1 MNTHKHARL
10 TFLRRLE
17 MVQQL
22 IAHQVCVPEA
32 ARAYGVTAPTV
43 RKWLGR
49 FLAQG
54 QAGLADASS
63 RPTVSPRAIAPAK
76 ALAIVELRRKRLTQ
90 ARIAQALGVSASTVS
105 RVLARA
111 GLSHLADLEP
121 AEPVVRYEHQ
131 APGDLL
137 HIDIKKLGRIQRP
150 GHRVTGNRRD
160 TVEGAGWDFVFVA
173 IDDHARVAFTD
184 IHPDERFP
192 SAVQFLKDAVAYYQ
206 RLGVTIQRLLTDNG
220 SAFRS
225 RAFAAL
231 CHELGIKHRFT
242 RPYRPQTNGKAER
255 FIQSALREWA
265 YAHTYQNSQ
274 HRADAMKSWLHHYNW
289 HRPHH
294 RARCTHLQT
303 QPGRIQPIDS
313 SQLEAVRVADVQRQV
328 LADVGAVPIAQIR
341 VGAMRPHVQRR
352 AGTQLPAAAGQF
364 GIVRLAAEI
373 DRVVVRELVQVRGA
387 DIRTQGRAAGQGEIP
402 AGAHA
407 GPPLHR
413 RLAAARVDHLRLR
426 LDEPAL
432 RQLEVIAGLGT
443 ARIRC
448 MRYIVVVVAQ
458 PQRQVER
465 HGLVDTPQLADRID
479 VEPAVVHIS
488 QVRAQ
493 EPAFDPAVHDVV
505 VIHAGARDAGVGAQ
519 IEPPRVQAPAM
530 VGAQRQVLH
539 AQVERRCV
547 RRIDLEAVRA
557 AARPEGALVVAA
569 AQIALALRQGSHLG
583 VEQQHRCALPHR
595 HRPRAAR
602 GDLGP
607 YRLLHLPARLP
618 FEFALQPRT
627 LRRRQRRQPLRDL
640 PGCQRLHILPQL
652 RIRQA

>member
-1 MNTHKHARL
+1 MAPMAMGP
-10 TFLRRLE
+10 RLE

-173 IDDHARVAFTD
+173 IDDHARW
-184 IHPDERFP
+184 P
-192 SAVQFLKDAVAYYQ
+192 SPTSPRRALPQRRPVPQGRSAYYQ

-289 HRPHH
+289 HRPH
-294 RARCTHLQT
+294 QGI
-303 QPGRIQPIDS
+303 GR
-313 SQLEAVRVADVQRQV
+313 
-328 LADVGAVPIAQIR
+328 AVPIS
-341 VGAMRPHVQRR
+341 
-352 AGTQLPAAAGQF
+352 
-364 GIVRLAAEI
+364 RLN
-373 DRVVVRELVQVRGA
+373 
-387 DIRTQGRAAGQGEIP
+387 
-402 AGAHA
+402 
-407 GPPLHR
+407 
-413 RLAAARVDHLRLR
+413 
-426 LDEPAL
+426 LDEYNL
-432 RQLEVIAGLGT
+432 LT
-443 ARIRC
+443 
-448 MRYIVVVVAQ
+448 
-458 PQRQVER
+458 
-465 HGLVDTPQLADRID
+465 
-479 VEPAVVHIS
+479 VHS
-488 QVRAQ
+488 
-493 EPAFDPAVHDVV
+493 
-505 VIHAGARDAGVGAQ
+505 
-519 IEPPRVQAPAM
+519 
-530 VGAQRQVLH
+530 
-539 AQVERRCV
+539 
-547 RRIDLEAVRA
+547 
-557 AARPEGALVVAA
+557 
-569 AQIALALRQGSHLG
+569 
-583 VEQQHRCALPHR
+583 
-595 HRPRAAR
+595 
-602 GDLGP
+602 
-607 YRLLHLPARLP
+607 
-618 FEFALQPRT
+618 
-627 LRRRQRRQPLRDL
+627 
-640 PGCQRLHILPQL
+640 
-652 RIRQA
+652 

>member
-274 HRADAMKSWLHHYNW
+274 HRADAMKSWLHHYNSW
-289 HRPHH
+289 LGPLRRRIVASTPPRH

-313 SQLEAVRVADVQRQV
+313 SHLAGQPAQGQASRQQGHDGGDQAVEHAPGARAGKQRREQARPHSQDRQPDHAGGQRAGGERQPGIGEAVRQ
-328 LADVGAVPIAQIR
+328 
-341 VGAMRPHVQRR
+341 RPHHHHVQPEVRIEQGEADR
-352 AGTQLPAAAGQF
+352 AQQ
-364 GIVRLAAEI
+364 
-373 DRVVVRELVQVRGA
+373 RGA
-387 DIRTQGRAAGQGEIP
+387 ARGDGLAGDFQP
-402 AGAHA
+402 A
-407 GPPLHR
+407 
-413 RLAAARVDHLRLR
+413 
-426 LDEPAL
+426 
-432 RQLEVIAGLGT
+432 
-443 ARIRC
+443 
-448 MRYIVVVVAQ
+448 
-458 PQRQVER
+458 
-465 HGLVDTPQLADRID
+465 
-479 VEPAVVHIS
+479 
-488 QVRAQ
+488 VRAQ
-493 EPAFDPAVHDVV
+493 
-505 VIHAGARDAGVGAQ
+505 
-519 IEPPRVQAPAM
+519 
-530 VGAQRQVLH
+530 
-539 AQVERRCV
+539 
-547 RRIDLEAVRA
+547 
-557 AARPEGALVVAA
+557 
-569 AQIALALRQGSHLG
+569 
-583 VEQQHRCALPHR
+583 
-595 HRPRAAR
+595 RAAR
-602 GDLGP
+602 GLQRIPGQEGHAEPQDGLDQPGE
-607 YRLLHLPARLP
+607 PAR
-618 FEFALQPRT
+618 ERLQPPDAAEDEDSVDQGAHGQDAQQVRAH
-627 LRRRQRRQPLRDL
+627 QPLAQDEGALRADDGKQPQAGGGATG
-640 PGCQRLHILPQL
+640 PGGDIGGYGQSEHGGDSGFYCGANRRPASGRRMPFSL
-652 RIRQA
+652 AVKMKYS